1 MDKFQDFLDSVQYTM
16 NGVKRYEWIFGETFL
31 STGGLKTTEDILK
44 RIKHLPAG
52 AKVLD
57 IGCGIGGHSFVIAER
72 FDAYVHGVDLSRNM
86 MAVAQ
91 AHLDARPHLKN
102 RVSFEI
108 LDATNAP
115 GIKENTYD
123 LVYTRDALLHI
134 QDKDKLF
141 ENIYKWLKPGGKVLF
156 TDYSKQ
162 DSFEGR
168 KYSQEFQEYLNK
180 RKYHLLNTKDYRQIL
195 TSAGFV
201 NVQVEDWTDQ
211 FENSLRREL
220 QQLHTQKDEF
230 LAQFSLKDFDDLNN
244 GWNAKLKRIAEGD
257 QGWIFGY
264 GEKKFTL

>member
-1 MDKFQDFLDSVQYTM
+1 MDKFQDFLDSVQYNM

-31 STGGLKTTEDILK
+31 STGGAETTEEILSK
-44 RIKHLPAG
+44 INIPDG
-52 AKVLD
+52 ANVLD

-72 FDAYVHGVDLSRNM
+72 YNATVHGVDLSRNM
-86 MAVAQ
+86 MEVAND
-91 AHLDARPHLKN
+91 HLAKRPHLKDQ
-102 RVSFEI
+102 VTFEI

-156 TDYSKQ
+156 TDYSIQ
-162 DSFEGR
+162 DAFDGK
-168 KYSQEFQEYLNK
+168 KYSNEFQEYLAK
-180 RKYHLLNTKDYRQIL
+180 RKYHLLSTKEYRRIL

-201 NVQVEDWTDQ
+201 NVKVEDWTDQ
-211 FENSLRREL
+211 FESSLRREL
-220 QQLHTQKDEF
+220 QKLHSHKNQFLSKFTQ
-230 LAQFSLKDFDDLNN
+230 SDFDDLNS
-244 GWNAKLKRIAEGD
+244 GWNSKLKRIADGD

-264 GEKKFTL
+264 GEKNFFTH